1 MALKTDYFEIKEFSF
16 FSFYSCAEKEMFSTL
31 KSFQF
36 SIFSFQGRPKE
47 NVFNFESFHVL
58 EFKTK
63 DLRSQTLKQSFTKNK
78 SKTFL
83 AEASKIELLAKV
95 VKRFTKNLQFLFKPA

>member
-16 FSFYSCAEKEMFSTL
+16 FSFYSCSEKEMFSTL

-47 NVFNFESFHVL
+47 NVFNFESFYVL

-63 DLRSQTLKQSFTKNK
+63 DLKPRLL
-78 SKTFL
+78 SK
-83 AEASKIELLAKV
+83 A
-95 VKRFTKNLQFLFKPA
+95 